1 MKIIWS
7 IEINFVYLHYN
18 KRIKIMKPWLVTFN
32 GCGIKDYKRKSAA
45 IKYAKM
51 KKAHSPS
58 DAVIYVVSPME
69 CIEI

>member
-1 MKIIWS
+1 
-7 IEINFVYLHYN
+7 
-18 KRIKIMKPWLVTFN
+18 MKPWLVTFN

-45 IKYAKM
+45 IKYGKM

-58 DAVIYVVSPME
+58 DAVINVVSAME

>member
-1 MKIIWS
+1 M
-7 IEINFVYLHYN
+7 
-18 KRIKIMKPWLVTFN
+18 RPWLVMFN
-32 GCGIKDYKRKSAA
+32 GCGIKDYKSKSAA

-58 DAVIYVVSPME
+58 DVAINVVSAME

>member
-1 MKIIWS
+1 
-7 IEINFVYLHYN
+7 
-18 KRIKIMKPWLVTFN
+18 MKPWKVMMW
-32 GCGIKDYKRKSAA
+32 GCCVKDYKRKSAA

-58 DAVIYVVSPME
+58 DAVIYVVSPIE

>member
-1 MKIIWS
+1 MS
-7 IEINFVYLHYN
+7 IQNFFVPLQRNN
-18 KRIKIMKPWLVTFN
+18 KRIKIMKPWKVMMW
-32 GCGIKDYKRKSAA
+32 GCCVKDYKRKSAA

-58 DAVIYVVSPME
+58 DAVIYVVSPIE